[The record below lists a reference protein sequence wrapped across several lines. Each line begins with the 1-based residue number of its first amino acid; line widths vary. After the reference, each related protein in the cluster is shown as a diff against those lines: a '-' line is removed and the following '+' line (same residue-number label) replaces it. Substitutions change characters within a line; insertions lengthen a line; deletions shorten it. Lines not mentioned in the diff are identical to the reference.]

1 MSTVTLNPSST
12 GPAHDMSAATGH
24 PRTHHF
30 GDAVRAVKVFVRA
43 AFGVVVLGEYAEEA
57 GIRRRSR

>member
-1 MSTVTLNPSST
+1 MSTVTLNPSRT
-12 GPAHDMSAATGH
+12 GPAHDTGAVTGH
-24 PRTHHF
+24 PRTHRI